1 MVNADALAPIAISVR
16 GVSKT
21 FGGKGRRRGPLITA
35 LSGVS
40 MEFDSALM
48 HGVIGPEGAG
58 KTTLMRILL
67 RLMRPVAGE
76 VRYFR
81 GGEEV
86 GFEEIRPAVA
96 YMPQQQSLYPD
107 LSIGEHLDFFRV
119 LYGIPDEL
127 YRQRSQELLQITR
140 LGEFVKRPAGKLSGG
155 MYKKLGLMCALLRS
169 PRVILL
175 DEPTNGVD
183 PISRREFWE
192 LLYRLADQ
200 KILIIVTTAYM
211 DEAERCSRVHLMERG
226 RVVAEGEPRELL
238 RREGVRSFDELFLR
252 HSEPGEGEASP

>member
-1 MVNADALAPIAISVR
+1 MTSSDSSISTKPISIRVTGVR
-16 GVSKT
+16 KAFKATV
-21 FGGKGRRRGPLITA
+21 A
-35 LSGVS
+35 LSSVS
-40 MEFDSALM
+40 MDFAEAEM

-58 KTTLMRILL
+58 KTTLMRIMLGLL
-67 RLMRPVAGE
+67 KPNEGKVEFMVEGKVVDFETVRPL
-76 VRYFR
+76 
-81 GGEEV
+81 
-86 GFEEIRPAVA
+86 IA

-107 LSIGEHLDFFRV
+107 LSISEHLDFFRA
-119 LYGIPDEL
+119 LYGIPAEE
-127 YRQRSQELLQITR
+127 YKTRREELLRITR
-140 LGEFVKRPAGKLSGG
+140 LSEFTDRPAGNLSGG

-211 DEAERCSRVHLMERG
+211 DEAERCSQVHLLEDG
-226 RVVAEGEPRELL
+226 QLVAEGEPRALL
-238 RREGVRSFDELFLR
+238 ADAQVRTFDELFLKR
-252 HSEPGEGEASP
+252 SGA